1 MIHRLSGETLSENF
15 IFTMSNLKETNN
27 LNSSLFVDFE
37 NYEDDFSES
46 KNGHTISEQSVQ
58 QNVLPWDIFKKVPIK
73 KESAS
78 MQNNEWFGFVM
89 HIIKF
94 LLYGI
99 IFSTILSCGLIAK
112 CAVLFAVSQLDE
124 EHSTQ
129 LCDYYSDIK
138 EDLNA
143 KISKQGRTIW
153 TWYIIFTFL
162 VPESFSILQSIWYY
176 IFEKNEKMP
185 TKKNLAIFLVLETLH
200 PIGLALLLFY
210 SLPKINSI
218 EAAAIC
224 SCMSFIPV
232 LINLLS
238 QNQKYI
244 GTSKMF
250 ILVIVCNILALLA
263 QGSGLVLNSFLHH
276 NMNGT
281 LMWVLPVSLLFSSCR
296 WWINYVSDHSYCG
309 NIFIIFNISL
319 CNLFIVC
326 IPALLQLSIVLFTGL
341 IKFLA
346 AVRTDIE
353 NSRHLLQGYVA
364 FWRCLIFIFSASV
377 ISIFKGIQFQEFFE
391 FLGMSQYTVELVPF
405 SNSSVLGNTLNT
417 IFYFG
422 DNEFQQEDTFTITV
436 NTSVPLYTFL
446 IQIFC
451 GFLIYRVA
459 IFAYK
464 TQMHKFGVALPIS
477 LVTPGT
483 IFLMIM
489 FCIVK
494 NGNSCVFHDL
504 LPDYLFFKEPIYNDI
519 KDFILSWRIWCWI
532 IWWLS
537 QIWISLQLWFDQKEK
552 LASVETIFYN
562 STYDSLLIDQFIGL
576 NKRKYQIYNVV
587 EEEEHFDLTTQFKA
601 DHIQEL
607 ERSSNSDSGFSEE
620 NTNKKNACTT
630 QIYACATMWHETKE
644 EMMEMIGSILRLD
657 KDQCAMRVTQK
668 YYKIFIKDY
677 YELDTHIFFDDAF
690 CCMYGCIG
698 SCNHLEHET
707 QVNQYVTTFL
717 ETMEEAVKNLGMC
730 SILPTKYP
738 TPYGGQLI
746 WTLPGKTRL
755 TVHLKDKNR
764 IRHRKRWSQVM
775 YMYYLL
781 GYRLMD
787 PLIEVDRKE
796 LVTENTYILTL
807 DGDVDFRPVAVKA
820 LIDLMKKDKKLG
832 AACGR
837 IHPVGKGPM
846 IWFQKFEYAIGHWLQ
861 KSTEHTTGS
870 VLCSPGCFSLFRA
883 KALMQRNVIAKYAT
897 RSTEP
902 KHYIQYDQGEDRW
915 LCTLLLQAGCRVEY
929 CAAGDAYTH
938 APETFKEF
946 YVQRRRWIP
955 STVANI
961 FDLLNTSKETRKLN
975 NNICWLYVVYQW
987 ILTGSTI
994 IGPSF
999 IYLMM
1004 AGAFVTSF
1012 QIDNWTSFWCN
1023 LIPIIVFLVVCFFCE
1038 DRIQLIVAEVITVIY
1053 GLVMIVVLVGILLE
1067 VAAEG
1072 SFAPNTL
1079 LFFIVIAQFVLTG
1092 FMHPHEI
1099 SCLNYAII
1107 YYITV
1112 PSMYMLLIIYSIFN
1126 VHNVTWGT
1134 RESKQQI
1141 KSSEENNDSQLRQ
1154 NDEFRNNWTKSFVN
1168 SFKYGFRKSN
1178 SEKQEE
1184 YLQSIYNA
1192 INEINIRLEK
1202 IESNFRISN
1211 MSKDNAEV
1219 SSNNETSTHDDKN
1232 DYAIKDELYANAD
1245 LESRTSIQTYNTVNN
1260 EYSNYLISPHWLQN
1274 KHMEHGNVDFLSISE
1289 EKFWKQLIA
1298 KYLYPIENDVEEQK
1312 KIAKGLIN
1320 IRNEC
1325 LLKFFTLN
1333 TLFVV
1338 SIFLLQINKDV
1349 LHFQWPFSV
1358 KYNITFDEVREEMH
1372 LTRTYMH
1379 LEPIGCLFIVAFVA
1393 ILFIQFLAM
1402 LVHRFD
1408 TFTHIIA
1415 NVKLNLYFCGKT
1427 EGLSDDLMT
1436 TEYVGDI
1443 VEGLQNA
1450 VENETVHTM
1459 ANTKMSYSGA
1469 QRTIQEL
1476 MEDVQNPPKMS
1487 RNFEVLFQRQLKQ
1500 SAASG
1505 LSKVISSN
1513 VPKDAIEAFEKRRSK
1528 IVRGRKKRFARN
1540 TISDTSE
1547 NDERPNYDIKD
1558 IDKALG
1564 NHEYDNPAYLN
1575 NKED

>member
-1 MIHRLSGETLSENF
+1 MNHRVSGETPVENLTL
-15 IFTMSNLKETNN
+15 TMPNFEESNN

-46 KNGHTISEQSVQ
+46 KNGHTISEQSVK
-58 QNVLPWDIFKKVPIK
+58 QNVLPWDTFKKVPTK

-78 MQNNEWFGFVM
+78 MQNNEWLSFVM
-89 HIIKF
+89 RIIKF
-94 LLYGI
+94 LMYSI
-99 IFSTILSCGLIAK
+99 IFIIILSCSLIAK

-124 EHSTQ
+124 EHTTQ
-129 LCDYYSDIK
+129 LCDYYSDFK

-143 KISKQGRTIW
+143 KISREGRTIW
-153 TWYIIFTFL
+153 TWCIIFMFL
-162 VPESFSILQSIWYY
+162 VPECFSILQSIWYS
-176 IFEKNEKMP
+176 IFKKNEKMP
-185 TKKNLAIFLVLETLH
+185 KTQNLAIFLALETLH
-200 PIGLALLLFY
+200 PIGFALLLFY
-210 SLPKINSI
+210 SLPRINSI

-224 SCMSFIPV
+224 SCMSFVPV
-232 LINLLS
+232 LISKSKRSSYSSNLYYNFKMHTSCITDLLS
-238 QNQKYI
+238 QNQKYT

-250 ILVIVCNILALLA
+250 ILVISCNILALLA
-263 QGSGLVLNSFLHH
+263 QGSGLVLPFFIHRNT
-276 NMNGT
+276 NGT
-281 LMWVLPVSLLFSSCR
+281 PTWVLPVSLLLSSCR
-296 WWINYVSDHSYCG
+296 WWLNYVSDHSYC
-309 NIFIIFNISL
+309 
-319 CNLFIVC
+319 
-326 IPALLQLSIVLFTGL
+326 GL

-346 AVRTDIE
+346 AVRTDLE
-353 NSRHLLQGYVA
+353 NSRHLLQGYIA
-364 FWRCLIFIFSASV
+364 FWRCLIFISSALV
-377 ISIFKGIQFQEFFE
+377 ISIFKGIQFREFFK
-391 FLGMSQYTVELVPF
+391 FLGMSQYNVELAF
-405 SNSSVLGNTLNT
+405 SNSSFVGNTLNT
-417 IFYFG
+417 VFYFG
-422 DNEFQQEDTFTITV
+422 DNEFQQEDPYTLTV
-436 NTSVPLYTFL
+436 NALAPLYTFL
-446 IQIFC
+446 IQTFC
-451 GFLIYRVA
+451 GFLVYRVA

-483 IFLMIM
+483 TLLIIM
-489 FCIVK
+489 FCIVR
-494 NGNSCVFHDL
+494 NGDSCVFRDFL
-504 LPDYLFFKEPIYNDI
+504 SDYLFFKEPMSYNDI
-519 KDFILSWRIWCWI
+519 KDFILSWHIWCWI

-537 QIWISLQLWFDQKEK
+537 QIWISLQLWFNQKEK
-552 LASVETIFYN
+552 LAPVEKIFYN
-562 STYDSLLIDQFIGL
+562 STYDSLMIDQFIGL
-576 NKRKYQIYNVV
+576 NKRKYQIYDAVKN
-587 EEEEHFDLTTQFKA
+587 EEHFDLTMQFKA
-601 DHIQEL
+601 DHIQEM

-620 NTNKKNACTT
+620 NTNKKNACAT
-630 QIYACATMWHETKE
+630 QIYACVTMWHENKE
-644 EMMEMIGSILRLD
+644 EMMALIGSILRLD
-657 KDQCAMRVTQK
+657 TDQCAMRVTQK

-677 YELDTHIFFDDAF
+677 YELDTHICFDDAF
-690 CCMYGCIG
+690 CCMHGCIG
-698 SCNHLEHET
+698 PCNHLEHET
-707 QVNQYVTTFL
+707 QINKYVTTFL

-730 SILPTKYP
+730 PISPTKYP

-787 PLIEVDRKE
+787 PSIDVDRKE
-796 LVTENTYILTL
+796 LITENTYILTL
-807 DGDVDFRPVAVKA
+807 DGDVDFRPVTVKA
-820 LIDLMKKDKKLG
+820 LIDLMKKDKTLG

-837 IHPVGKGPM
+837 IHPVGQGPM

-915 LCTLLLQAGCRVEY
+915 LCTLLLQAGCRVDY

-946 YVQRRRWIP
+946 YSQRRRWIP
-955 STVANI
+955 STMANI

-975 NNICWLYVVYQW
+975 SNISWLYVVYQW

-1012 QIDNWTSFWCN
+1012 HIDNWTSFSLN
-1023 LIPIIVFLVVCFFCE
+1023 LIPIIVFLIVCFFCE
-1038 DRIQLIVAEVITVIY
+1038 DRIQLIVAEIITILY
-1053 GLVMIVVLVGILLE
+1053 SLVMIVVLVGILLE

-1079 LFFIVIAQFVLTG
+1079 LFFIVISHFVLTG

-1099 SCLNYAII
+1099 SCLNSGII

-1126 VHNVTWGT
+1126 IHNVTWGT

-1141 KSSEENNDSQLRQ
+1141 KSSEETNDSQLRQ
-1154 NDEFRNNWTKSFVN
+1154 NDKFRNNWTKPFVN
-1168 SFKYGFRKSN
+1168 SFKYDFCRNN
-1178 SEKQEE
+1178 SKKQEE

-1202 IESNFRISN
+1202 IESNHRIGN
-1211 MSKDNAEV
+1211 ISKDNAEV
-1219 SSNNETSTHDDKN
+1219 SSDNETSTHDDKN
-1232 DYAIKDELYANAD
+1232 DHAIKDELYANAD
-1245 LESRTSIQTYNTVNN
+1245 LESTNSIQSYNSVYN
-1260 EYSNYLISPHWLQN
+1260 EHTNYLISPRWLQS

-1289 EKFWKQLIA
+1289 EEFWKQLIA
-1298 KYLYPIENDVEEQK
+1298 KYLHPIENNVDEQK

-1338 SIFLLQINKDV
+1338 AIFLLQINKDV

-1358 KYNITFDEVREEMH
+1358 KYNITFDDVREEMH
-1372 LTRTYMH
+1372 IKRTYMH
-1379 LEPIGCLFIVAFVA
+1379 LEPIGCLFIIAFVI

-1415 NVKLNLYFCGKT
+1415 NVKLNCGKKKD
-1427 EGLSDDLMT
+1427 LSDDSIAT
-1436 TEYVGDI
+1436 KHIGDI
-1443 VEGLQNA
+1443 VDGLQNA
-1450 VENETVHTM
+1450 VENETIHTM
-1459 ANTKMSYSGA
+1459 ANTRMSYSGT
-1469 QRTIQEL
+1469 QRTVQEL
-1476 MEDVQNPPKMS
+1476 MEDVQNPPEMS

-1500 SAASG
+1500 SAESG

-1513 VPKDAIEAFEKRRSK
+1513 VPKDVIEAFEKRRSR
-1528 IVRGRKKRFARN
+1528 IVRGQRKRFARN
-1540 TISDTSE
+1540 TTTDNSE
-1547 NDERPNYDIKD
+1547 NDERPNCDIKD

-1564 NHEYDNPAYLN
+1564 NHDYDNPAYLN
-1575 NKED
+1575 DKED